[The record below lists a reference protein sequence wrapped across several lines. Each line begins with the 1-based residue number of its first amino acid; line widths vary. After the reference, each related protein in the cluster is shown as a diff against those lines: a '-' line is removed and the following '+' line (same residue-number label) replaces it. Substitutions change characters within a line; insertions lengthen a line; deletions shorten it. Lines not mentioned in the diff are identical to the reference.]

1 MWSYNSTT
9 GYLPKESK
17 STNLKR
23 SMHLYVYCSIIDNSQ
38 DLEAAQVSI
47 DRRMDKKGGIDI

>member
-1 MWSYNSTT
+1 
-9 GYLPKESK
+9 
-17 STNLKR
+17 
-23 SMHLYVYCSIIDNSQ
+23 MHLYVYCSIIDNSQ